1 MKSALKISLIYFSIG
16 FLWILFS
23 DIFIEKIADDPGL
36 LTQLQTY
43 KGWLYVISTSVF
55 LYLLIRLEIH
65 KKNKLLNEL
74 QQAKEQAE
82 KADRLKSTFISN
94 MSHEIRTPLNGI
106 VGFSE
111 LLIEEDVAPEI
122 RQMYIDQINNNSDLL
137 LKIINNIL
145 EVSKIQERMLE
156 PHLTEIS
163 IADFANRIAQNY
175 SSPKSALSAKGLK
188 FELDLDPECID
199 LVLVTDPDY
208 LRQILYN
215 LIDNAVKYTPRGTIS
230 LIVKHNK
237 RELQIDVAD
246 TGLGIKPENMPL
258 IFDRFKHYNKEN
270 EVSDGFG
277 LGLSICKGLAEALH
291 ARLDVESEYGKGSRF
306 SVMLPLLQEKK
317 KELQKQL
324 LN

>member
-1 MKSALKISLIYFSIG
+1 MKSALKITLIYFSIG

-23 DIFIEKIADDPGL
+23 DLFIQSISDESQL
-36 LTQLQTY
+36 LTKLQTY
-43 KGWLYVISTSVF
+43 KGWFFVISTSIF
-55 LYLLIRLEIH
+55 LYLLITREIR

-74 QQAKEQAE
+74 KHAKEQAE

-106 VGFSE
+106 LGFSE
-111 LLIEEDVAPEI
+111 LLIEEEI
-122 RQMYIDQINNNSDLL
+122 DLETRQMYIDQISNNSNLL

-145 EVSKIQERMLE
+145 DISKIQEKMLQ
-156 PHLTEIS
+156 PNLREIS
-163 IADFANRIAQNY
+163 VIRFTNRIAQNY
-175 SSPKSALSAKGLK
+175 SSPKSTLSVKGLR
-188 FELDLDPECID
+188 FDLDLSPECFNLDFIS
-199 LVLVTDPDY
+199 DPDY
-208 LRQILYN
+208 LRQILYK
-215 LIDNAVKYTPRGTIS
+215 LIDNAVKYTRHGTIT
-230 LIVKHNK
+230 LKVQ
-237 RELQIDVAD
+237 RRDRGLQSDVID

-277 LGLSICKGLAEALH
+277 LGLSICKGLAEALN
-291 ARLDVESEYGKGSRF
+291 ANIEVESEYGKGSRF
-306 SVMLPLLQEKK
+306 SVILPRFSGKK